1 MCTTHKSSP
10 LFKESPA
17 DLSALKKPLTQR
29 QLSRQATVKKRKTQA
44 AMTVEVKIME
54 DHLTCHQQEILP
66 QFFLQSKWF
75 KNDIVSFTK
84 NESIK
89 DYDARK
95 KTVTVRMGKDSDE
108 YEDRELSVLPASVK
122 QGLRDEFKGNL
133 KSLSTKKKNGQ
144 RVGRIDYTKEVTSI
158 LLRQYGTDF
167 VILDSNHMRITKLG
181 KVRVRGLS
189 QIPQD
194 ADISNAKLVHKPDG
208 YYVHITFFL
217 PLEYNASIAS
227 REDVGLDF
235 GIKKALTTS
244 HGEEFDVFIPETT
257 RLKKFQR
264 KLAKAEKH
272 SANWFKIL
280 HKVKR
285 EHQRMNN
292 LKDEAANQIV
302 HYLLTTYRFIYIQ
315 DENISG
321 WKKLFGN
328 KVHHSILGRI
338 KKKLKAHPRV
348 IVLKR
353 SAATTQFCPHC
364 HALNKMSLDKRIY
377 TCGCGYSHHR
387 DIHAAENMITMAH
400 LFPHLID
407 KNIIENKVYVE
418 RMDDKQIS

>member
-1 MCTTHKSSP
+1 MGSEMCIRDRLTDYISSTKSVKVRLGSNSDEYEERKLTHLSS
-10 LFKESPA
+10 KVKQAIVSRIG
-17 DLSALKKPLTQR
+17 DSLSALKTLKSNGRKVGRLRYVKEVNSLPLNQYGNTHR
-29 QLSRQATVKKRKTQA
+29 IVNDTT
-44 AMTVEVKIME
+44 MHIVKIG
-54 DHLTCHQQEILP
+54 
-66 QFFLQSKWF
+66 
-75 KNDIVSFTK
+75 
-84 NESIK
+84 
-89 DYDARK
+89 R
-95 KTVTVRMGKDSDE
+95 
-108 YEDRELSVLPASVK
+108 VK
-122 QGLRDEFKGNL
+122 
-133 KSLSTKKKNGQ
+133 
-144 RVGRIDYTKEVTSI
+144 
-158 LLRQYGTDF
+158 
-167 VILDSNHMRITKLG
+167 
-181 KVRVRGLS
+181 VRGLR

-194 ADISNAKLVHKPDG
+194 AEFATATLNRKPDG

-257 RLKKFQR
+257 RLKKLQR

>member
-158 LLRQYGTDF
+158 PLRQYGTDF
-167 VILDSNHMRITKLG
+167 VILDSNNMRITKLG
-181 KVRVRGLS
+181 KVRVRG
-189 QIPQD
+189 
-194 ADISNAKLVHKPDG
+194 
-208 YYVHITFFL
+208 
-217 PLEYNASIAS
+217 
-227 REDVGLDF
+227 VGSD
-235 GIKKALTTS
+235 
-244 HGEEFDVFIPETT
+244 TT
-257 RLKKFQR
+257 RRWYF
-264 KLAKAEKH
+264 
-272 SANWFKIL
+272 
-280 HKVKR
+280 
-285 EHQRMNN
+285 
-292 LKDEAANQIV
+292 
-302 HYLLTTYRFIYIQ
+302 
-315 DENISG
+315 
-321 WKKLFGN
+321 
-328 KVHHSILGRI
+328 
-338 KKKLKAHPRV
+338 
-348 IVLKR
+348 
-353 SAATTQFCPHC
+353 
-364 HALNKMSLDKRIY
+364 
-377 TCGCGYSHHR
+377 
-387 DIHAAENMITMAH
+387 
-400 LFPHLID
+400 
-407 KNIIENKVYVE
+407 
-418 RMDDKQIS
+418 